1 MSLKLCLQG
10 LQADI
15 DVQLEDSSL
24 NSRFHDAAV
33 SASDCVEHVVLG
45 RQNDLQCA
53 ADGNTGRG
61 L

>member
-10 LQADI
+10 RQADI

-24 NSRFHDAAV
+24 NSRFHV
-33 SASDCVEHVVLG
+33 VMSASDCVEHVVLG